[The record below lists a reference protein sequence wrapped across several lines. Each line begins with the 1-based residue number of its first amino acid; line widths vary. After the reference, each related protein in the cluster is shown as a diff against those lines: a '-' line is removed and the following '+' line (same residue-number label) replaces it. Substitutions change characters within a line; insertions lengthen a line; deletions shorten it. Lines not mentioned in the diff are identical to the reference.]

1 MVPAGVV
8 AMSGILLKIII
19 YVAIIG
25 FIYFGIR
32 RIVRDFKN
40 QFRRDDKV
48 RHARDLNER
57 QRPDVIDLK
66 RDRDGIFR
74 PPGDETTRR

>member
-1 MVPAGVV
+1 
-8 AMSGILLKIII
+8 MSAIILRLII
-19 YVAIIG
+19 YAAIIG

-32 RIVRDFKN
+32 KIWRDWTKA
-40 QFRRDDKV
+40 FRADDTA

-66 RDRDGIFR
+66 RDNDGVFR
-74 PPGDETTRR
+74 PPEDRDRR

>member
-1 MVPAGVV
+1 
-8 AMSGILLKIII
+8 MSTILLRIII
-19 YVAIIG
+19 YVAIAG
-25 FIYFGIR
+25 FIYYGFR

-40 QFRRDDKV
+40 TFRNDDKA

-74 PPGDETTRR
+74 PPGDETPRR

>member
-1 MVPAGVV
+1 
-8 AMSGILLKIII
+8 MSAILLRIII
-19 YVAIIG
+19 YVAIFG

-32 RIVRDFKN
+32 RIIRDFKN
-40 QFRRDDKV
+40 QFRSDDKA
-48 RHARDLNER
+48 RRARDLNER

-74 PPGDETTRR
+74 PPSDETPRR

>member
-1 MVPAGVV
+1 
-8 AMSGILLKIII
+8 MSAILLRIII
-19 YVAIIG
+19 YVAIAG
-25 FIYFGIR
+25 FVYYGFR

-40 QFRRDDKV
+40 TFRNDDKA

-74 PPGDETTRR
+74 PPGDETPRR

>member
-1 MVPAGVV
+1 
-8 AMSGILLKIII
+8 MSAILLRIII
-19 YVAIIG
+19 YVAIAG
-25 FIYFGIR
+25 FIYYGFR

-40 QFRRDDKV
+40 TFRNDDKAK
-48 RHARDLNER
+48 HARDLNER

-74 PPGDETTRR
+74 PPGDETPRR

>member
-1 MVPAGVV
+1 
-8 AMSGILLKIII
+8 MSAILLRIII
-19 YVAIIG
+19 YVAIAG
-25 FIYFGIR
+25 FIYYGFR

-40 QFRRDDKV
+40 TFRNDDKA

-74 PPGDETTRR
+74 PPGDETPRR

>member
-1 MVPAGVV
+1 
-8 AMSGILLKIII
+8 MSAILLRIII
-19 YVAIIG
+19 YVAIAG
-25 FIYFGIR
+25 FIYYGFR

-40 QFRRDDKV
+40 TFRSDDKA

-74 PPGDETTRR
+74 PPGDETPRR

>member
-1 MVPAGVV
+1 
-8 AMSGILLKIII
+8 MSAILLKLII
-19 YVAIIG
+19 YVAIAG
-25 FIYFGIR
+25 FIYYGFR

-40 QFRRDDKV
+40 TFRNDDKA

-74 PPGDETTRR
+74 PPGDETPRR